1 MFVITCEVWI
11 VALME
16 AVWARSFVTT
26 EPLPFT
32 VIVFAFPVDVLVVLE
47 IPCVDVVG
55 TVQSGGRMCG
65 NKR

>member
-1 MFVITCEVWI
+1 MT
-11 VALME
+11 E

-32 VIVFAFPVDVLVVLE
+32 VIVFAFPVDVLVVLG
-47 IPCVDVVG
+47 IPRVDVVG